1 MSRLAVG
8 LRKQIGLVDGDVMIV
23 DLPNSIQFCEIMLA
37 CASIG
42 VVFSPVNPLY
52 HSGKL
57 EKKQVSGGSS
67 CDNDHLYR
75 HLFLIHW
82 LLSLTRKHHLF

>member
-57 EKKQVSGGSS
+57 EKNKCQEDQVVTMTIYIDICS
-67 CDNDHLYR
+67 
-75 HLFLIHW
+75 
-82 LLSLTRKHHLF
+82 